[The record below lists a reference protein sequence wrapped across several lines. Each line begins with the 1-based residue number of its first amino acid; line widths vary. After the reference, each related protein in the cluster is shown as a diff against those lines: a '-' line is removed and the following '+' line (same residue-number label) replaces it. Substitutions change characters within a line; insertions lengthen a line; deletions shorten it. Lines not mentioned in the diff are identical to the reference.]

1 MKQSGTTTLLQG
13 AVQDLASGVVSA
25 LRGGDHTRES
35 GTWFSVSAND
45 GTGDLALAAV
55 RVLGADAVLPHVLLR
70 MPPGAD
76 QLALFSKAMA
86 AYPPATGA
94 APTLLWSHWGM
105 TRALRALRRLDAPP
119 ADRPTGAEDH
129 EHHEHHERDE
139 RHEREHPESEP
150 DAGWLEDVSWQ
161 VLTHQLAVLAPLAVP
176 GEDSAVARAA
186 RRRPV
191 DVARGFVRAVRR
203 RDWLQAAGAGRW
215 LTLLEGVP
223 DTLGLESGLDFV
235 ALMGGDDPRVAL
247 QVRAAQLMRTGE
259 PV

>member
-35 GTWFSVSAND
+35 GTWCPSPADD
-45 GTGDLALAAV
+45 GAGDLALAAV
-55 RVLGADAVLPHVLLR
+55 RVLGADALLPHALLR
-70 MPPGAD
+70 LEPGAD
-76 QLALFSKAMA
+76 GLALFRRAMA
-86 AYPPATGA
+86 AYPPASGA

-105 TRALRALRRLDAPP
+105 TRALRRIDPP
-119 ADRPTGAEDH
+119 GGGAGPSAGAADVQ
-129 EHHEHHERDE
+129 
-139 RHEREHPESEP
+139 P
-150 DAGWLEDVSWQ
+150 DAGWLEDVTWQ

-176 GEDSAVARAA
+176 GSEDSAVARVA
-186 RRRPV
+186 RGRPV

-235 ALMGGDDPRVAL
+235 ALMGGDDQRVAL
-247 QVRAAQLMRTGE
+247 QVRAAQLMRAGA